1 MIYFLTVQDY
11 AHPIISFGALIDT
24 IWTVRKLRKV
34 PKMDTLRKWVVLMD
48 FSIEICRVLYIFGI
62 LVTRPTHWYHF
73 QSLLTP
79 FGPSGRSSL
88 TPIKILKGPPY
99 LDGLW
104 SMLEG
109 PKLAYIFPGVI
120 QSQILVHWYW
130 CTYWPEWPAT
140 KRSSL
145 TPIKIHKG
153 PPYLDGLWSM
163 LEGLKLVYILPRVVQ
178 S

>member
-11 AHPIISFGALIDT
+11 AHPIISFRALIDY

-34 PKMDTLRKWVVLMD
+34 QKMDTLRKWVVLMD

-88 TPIKILKGPPY
+88 TPIKMLKGPP
-99 LDGLW
+99 LSWW
-104 SMLEG
+104 SLEHARG
-109 PKLAYIFPGVI
+109 PKIGIHIPWGDTKSDIGPLV
-120 QSQILVHWYW
+120 LVHLL
-130 CTYWPEWPAT
+130 A
-140 KRSSL
+140 RVASHQ
-145 TPIKIHKG
+145 KIIF
-153 PPYLDGLWSM
+153 DSN
-163 LEGLKLVYILPRVVQ
+163 Q
-178 S
+178 DT

>member
-1 MIYFLTVQDY
+1 MIYFLTEQDY
-11 AHPIISFGALIDT
+11 AHPIISFGALIDS

-34 PKMDTLRKWVVLMD
+34 KKMDTSRKWVVLMD

-73 QSLLTP
+73 SLYWLHLDHQEDHLWLQS
-79 FGPSGRSSL
+79 RC
-88 TPIKILKGPPY
+88 LKDPPY

-130 CTYWPEWPAT
+130 CTYWPEWPFF
-140 KRSSL
+140 
-145 TPIKIHKG
+145 TPIKIYKG
-153 PPYLDGLWSM
+153 PSYLYGLWSM